1 MELFSK
7 HNLFCFIS
15 IASEKKKGKERK
27 EIHIS
32 VPSWKQRAKRFRS
45 EHLAESHSN
54 AICLETAFTT
64 FQAFFQAL
72 SIFSF
77 S

>member
-15 IASEKKKGKERK
+15 ITSEKKQRK

-32 VPSWKQRAKRFRS
+32 VHSWKQRAKRFCS

-54 AICLETAFTT
+54 TVLKTALTI
-64 FQAFFQAL
+64 FQAFFQEL